1 MISMNP
7 TKIFLSIFLVL
18 LSIDGIAQ
26 EDLQVIK
33 SHWVQ
38 FTGGENA
45 LYRHLSNEAFDLLDK
60 RDDAIRNIS
69 SLEEWK
75 GRQVFVKEKLMEIV
89 GPFPEKT
96 PLNAKITRTVEKD
109 GYRIEHVVFE
119 SQPGFHV
126 ASSLFIPKNIDNK
139 APAIIY
145 CSGHHILA
153 YRNATYQHVIL
164 NLVKKGFIVFAIDPV
179 GQGERLEYFDES
191 DNSPTVGGPTKQHSY
206 PGAQAFIAGSS
217 MAKYMIWDGI
227 RAVDYLFT
235 RDEVDH
241 ERIGI
246 TGRSGGGTQSS
257 YIAAFD
263 DRIYA
268 SAPENYI
275 TTFRRLLYT
284 HGPQDAEQ
292 NFYKGIKSGL
302 DQPDLLLVRAP
313 KPNMMITT
321 TSDIFNIEGAREAA
335 AEIKGIY
342 AAYGNEEN
350 FLKVEDDA
358 GHASTAKNREAM
370 YAFFQKHLELPGSPQ
385 DEIVDSLSSQELQVT
400 PTGQVLSSY
409 NGLRTLDL
417 SQQLLEEKRNE
428 VSISGNEMVEKAAE
442 LSGYKVPEQMAESM
456 MVGRI
461 VREGY
466 MVEKH
471 LMKGEGGYWLPY
483 LLMKPDQ
490 ETQKAMIYLDPEGK
504 SPQCEPGS
512 ELEKLVKSGTMVLAP
527 DLLNTGEMGN
537 SAFKGDSNFGGHS
550 YNLWFGSILIGR
562 SIVGIQAGD
571 VNRLAKVLK
580 EKEGADQLF
589 GLAKGKMSAV
599 LLHAASFNGDFAG
612 VAFDG
617 PMPAYQSFV
626 ENEDY
631 ESGMVEYTVPG
642 ALPTY
647 DLPDL
652 LEYLSQ
658 DRKVLII
665 GNDSGSPII
674 QENYPTVN
682 SKIDFATKK
691 DKEAALLDWLK

>member
-7 TKIFLSIFLVL
+7 TKIFLPIFLVL
-18 LSIDGIAQ
+18 LSIEGIAQ

-33 SHWVQ
+33 PQWVQ
-38 FTGGENA
+38 FSGGENA
-45 LYRHLSNEAFDLLDK
+45 LYKHLSHEAFELLDK
-60 RDDAIRNIS
+60 RDEAISNIS
-69 SLEEWK
+69 SLEGWK
-75 GRQVFVKEKLMEIV
+75 ERQAFVKEKLFEIV

-96 PLNAKITRTVEKD
+96 PLNAQITRTVEKN

-126 ASSLFIPKNIDNK
+126 ASSLFIPANIDNK

-179 GQGERLEYFDES
+179 GQGERLEYFDEN
-191 DNSPTVGGPTKQHSY
+191 DNSPTIGGPTKQHSY

-227 RAVDYLFT
+227 RAVDYLLS
-235 RDEVDH
+235 RDEVDPG
-241 ERIGI
+241 RIGI

-302 DQPDLLLVRAP
+302 DLPDLLLVRAP

-321 TSDIFNIEGAREAA
+321 TNDIFNIEGAREAA
-335 AEIKGIY
+335 AEINRIY
-342 AAYGNEEN
+342 SAYVKDDN
-350 FLKVEDDA
+350 FLMVEDDA
-358 GHASTAKNREAM
+358 GHASTIKNREAM
-370 YAFFQKHLELPGSPQ
+370 YAFFQKHLDLPGASK
-385 DEIVDSLSSQELQVT
+385 DEIADSLSAKELQVT

-417 SQQLLEEKRNE
+417 NQQLLEKGK
-428 VSISGNEMVEKAAE
+428 VKAVTGNELVEKAAG
-442 LSGYKVPEQMAESM
+442 LSGYKFPEQMAETM

-471 LMKGEGGYWLPY
+471 LMKGEGDYWLPY

-504 SPQCEPGS
+504 SPYGEPGG
-512 ELEKLVKSGTMVLAP
+512 ELEALVKSGTMVLMP

-571 VNRLAKVLK
+571 VNRLARVLK
-580 EKEGADQLF
+580 EKEGANQLF
-589 GLAKGKMSAV
+589 GLAKGKMAAV

-612 VAFDG
+612 VALDE
-617 PMPAYQSFV
+617 PMPAYQSIV

-631 ESGMVEYTVPG
+631 ESGMIEYTVPG

-665 GNDSGSPII
+665 GNDSGSKRI
-674 QENYPTVN
+674 QDNYPPVN
-682 SKIDFATKK
+682 PKIGFAEEKN
-691 DKEAALLDWLK
+691 KESALLEWLK